1 MNSGDLKA
9 ARIKFALEMLAAGE
23 KKKQSLRMPSPSR
36 EHVMA
41 FNKNNLILSR
51 HRRCQSA
58 VGPGEL
64 IEGHEDY
71 SLREL
76 GVAHDLIMAEKKDFS
91 ATGSMC
97 GPGEGAVSK
106 VSWAREDRR
115 WAPIGLPRASW
126 VRAAP
131 I

>member
-1 MNSGDLKA
+1 MNSCDLKA
-9 ARIKFALEMLAAGE
+9 ARIKFTLEMLAAGE
-23 KKKQSLRMPSPSR
+23 KKKQSLRMPSSSR
-36 EHVMA
+36 EHVVA

-51 HRRCQSA
+51 HRCCQSA

-64 IEGHEDY
+64 IEGHKDY

-76 GVAHDLIMAEKKDFS
+76 GVAHDSIIAEKKDFS

-97 GPGEGAVSK
+97 GSGESAASK
-106 VSWAREDRR
+106 VSWAREDKR
-115 WAPIGLPRASW
+115 WAPTGLPRASW